1 MSKEILNVVEVVSA
15 EKGVAKEIIFEAIEA
30 ALASATRKRHP
41 EDLDVRVSIDRET
54 GDYETF
60 RRWEVVDE
68 ASVVFTQEEADAA
81 LAKLLAEVPPPEDDD
96 GAGDD
101 AGEPEEPVGPQVFDP
116 NRQMLYDAVSERMP
130 GLGIG
135 EFVEERIE
143 SVAFGRIAAQTAKQV
158 IVQKVREAERAQVIE
173 AYQDRV
179 GDMVTG
185 VVKRLERGSII
196 LDLGGNAEAVV
207 GREEA
212 IPREIAR
219 PGDRLRGYLHD
230 VRAEARGP
238 QLFVS
243 RTAPELMVRLFTLEV
258 PEIAEGLIEIM
269 GCARDPGS
277 RAKIGVRSNVPRI
290 DPVGA
295 CVGMRGSRVQA
306 VSNELAGERV
316 DIIPWDENPAQYVI
330 NAMSPAEVVSIIVDE
345 EANAMDVAV
354 QEEQLSQAIGR
365 GGQNVRLASH
375 LTQWQINVMTEQQ
388 ADEKNEMEAGKFLSL
403 FRDQLDVD
411 EEVANILLQEGFTSI
426 EDVAYVSEEE
436 MLAIDEFDE
445 EICRELQSRARD
457 VLLIREIANEEGVSV
472 GSPAEDLLLLDGM
485 DTELAYGLAAKGVT
499 TREELAELSVDDFTE
514 ILEIDPE
521 RAGKLIM
528 TARAIWFEQEEA
540 ESPSR

>member
-1 MSKEILNVVEVVSA
+1 MSKEILSVVEVVSA
-15 EKGVAKEIIFEAIEA
+15 EKGVAEEIIFEAIEA

-60 RRWEVVDE
+60 RRWEIVDD

-81 LAKLLAEVPPPEDDD
+81 LEKLLAEVAPPEDDGTAEED
-96 GAGDD
+96 AEAVAG
-101 AGEPEEPVGPQVFDP
+101 PSVFDP
-116 NRQMLYDAVSERMP
+116 NRQILYSDACERLP
-130 GLGIG
+130 GLDVGD
-135 EFVEERIE
+135 FAEEPIE

-173 AYQDRV
+173 AYENRV
-179 GDMVTG
+179 GEMVTG

-207 GREEA
+207 NREEV
-212 IPREIAR
+212 IPREIVR
-219 PGDRLRGYLHD
+219 PGDRLRGYLRE
-230 VRAEARGP
+230 VRPEARGP

-243 RTAPELMVRLFTLEV
+243 RTAPELMVSLFTLEV
-258 PEIAEGLIEIM
+258 PEIAERLIEIM

-277 RAKIGVRSNVPRI
+277 RAKIGVRSNVARI

-316 DIIPWDENPAQYVI
+316 DIILWDENPAQYVI
-330 NAMSPAEVVSIIVDE
+330 NAMSPAEVVSIVVDE
-345 EANAMDVAV
+345 ESRAMDVAV
-354 QEEQLSQAIGR
+354 HEEQLSQAIGR
-365 GGQNVRLASH
+365 GGQNVRLASQ

-411 EEVANILLQEGFTSI
+411 EEVALILLQEGFTSI
-426 EDVAYVSEEE
+426 EEVAYVSEAE

-457 VLLIREIANEEGVSV
+457 VLLIREIASEEGVSS
-472 GSPAEDLLLLDGM
+472 GAPAEDLLLLDGM
-485 DTELAYGLAAKGVT
+485 DTELAYGLASKGVT

-514 ILEIDPE
+514 IMDIDPE

-540 ESPSR
+540 ESQSR

>member
-1 MSKEILNVVEVVSA
+1 MSKEILTVVEAVSA

-54 GDYETF
+54 GDYDTY
-60 RRWEVVDE
+60 RQWEIVDD
-68 ASVVFTQEEADAA
+68 ASVVATQEEADAA
-81 LAKLLAEVPPPEDDD
+81 LEKLLAEAPPPEDD
-96 GAGDD
+96 GASEG
-101 AGEPEEPVGPQVFDP
+101 AVEEVVGPRVFDP
-116 NRQMLYDAVSERMP
+116 NRQILYSDASVRMP
-130 GLGIG
+130 GLEIG
-135 EFVEERIE
+135 SFVEEPIE
-143 SVAFGRIAAQTAKQV
+143 SVVFGRIAAQTAKQV

-173 AYQDRV
+173 AYENRV
-179 GDMVTG
+179 GEMVTG

-196 LDLGGNAEAVV
+196 LDLGGNAESVV
-207 GREEA
+207 SREEV
-212 IPREIAR
+212 IPREIVR
-219 PGDRLRGYLHD
+219 PGDRLRGYLRE
-230 VRAEARGP
+230 VRPEVRGP

-243 RTAPELMVRLFTLEV
+243 RTAPDLMVRLFTLEV

-269 GCARDPGS
+269 GCARDSGS
-277 RAKIGVRSNVPRI
+277 RAKIGVRSNVSRI

-316 DIIPWDENPAQYVI
+316 DIILWDENPAQYVI
-330 NAMSPAEVVSIIVDE
+330 NAMSPAEVVSIVVDE
-345 EANAMDVAV
+345 ESRAMDVAV
-354 QEEQLSQAIGR
+354 HEEQLSQAIGR
-365 GGQNVRLASH
+365 GGQNVRLASQ

-388 ADEKNEMEAGKFLSL
+388 ADEKNEQEAGKFLSL

-411 EEVANILLQEGFTSI
+411 EEVALILLQEGFTSI
-426 EDVAYVSEEE
+426 EEVAYVPEAE

-457 VLLIREIANEEGVSV
+457 VLLIREIASEEGVSS
-472 GSPAEDLLLLDGM
+472 GAPAEDLLLLDGM
-485 DTELAYGLAAKGVT
+485 DTELAYALAKKGVS
-499 TREELAELSVDDFTE
+499 TREELAELSVDDFTD
-514 ILEIDPE
+514 IMEIDPE

-540 ESPSR
+540 ESQSR